1 MTPSLDKL
9 ISSLQILPG
18 VGPKSAYRMAIH
30 LLEKGRESAKELSLS
45 ICEALENISHCQRC
59 RNFSE
64 SPLCQICSSNKRD
77 YSLLCVVETP
87 SDLMSLEDSGSYNGL
102 YFVLMGHLS
111 PIDGVGPS
119 ELGIDSL
126 IENCIASQFKE
137 VILAT
142 NSTVEGEVTAQYIS
156 DTLLKHNIICS
167 RIGYGVP
174 IGGELEFL
182 DANTLKQ
189 ALLSRKKWSK

>member
-1 MTPSLDKL
+1 MTPSLDRL
-9 ISSLQILPG
+9 ISALQALPG

-45 ICEALENISHCQRC
+45 ITNALENINHCQRC

-64 SPLCQICSSNKRD
+64 SPLCQICSSSKRD
-77 YSLLCVVETP
+77 NSTLCVVETP
-87 SDLMSLEDSGSYNGL
+87 SDLMSLEHSGSFNGL

-111 PIDGVGPS
+111 PIDGIGPS
-119 ELGIDSL
+119 ELGIDAL
-126 IENCIASQFKE
+126 VEICIASQFKE

-156 DTLLKHNIICS
+156 DTLLKNNIICS

-174 IGGELEFL
+174 IGGELEYL

-189 ALLSRKKWSK
+189 ALLSRKKWS